1 MTIVRTY
8 ERFSIVWYEHGE
20 RVSTWSSYDS
30 RDEADAIVARA
41 DRTGVVVRDT
51 FEVVLDECLLD
62 RGIYQPGYAD
72 RTVA

>member
-1 MTIVRTY
+1 MTVIRTY
-8 ERFSIVWYEHGE
+8 EKFSIVWYEHGE

-30 RDEADAIVARA
+30 RDEATAIVNRA
-41 DRTGVVVRDT
+41 DREGVVARDT
-51 FEVVLDECLLD
+51 FEVVLDERLLD